1 MSDFKQLL
9 KTILEHQNIQESS
22 MLSSAGDHENKNLS
36 SSDDIKHAMDFAK
49 HKSHD
54 GLNATFYHKGKKL
67 ITYHPHPNGVHHTIY
82 NHTYD
87 GNDLKTQ
94 KYSYGQEHAVE
105 LINDHMADNDGIHN
119 RKYKDLT
126 VKFH

>member
-1 MSDFKQLL
+1 MISN
-9 KTILEHQNIQESS
+9 ILWILQNINHMMVLMQ
-22 MLSSAGDHENKNLS
+22 HFITKV
-36 SSDDIKHAMDFAK
+36 
-49 HKSHD
+49 
-54 GLNATFYHKGKKL
+54 KKL

-94 KYSYGQEHAVE
+94 KYTYGQEHAVE

-119 RKYKDLT
+119 RKYTDLT
-126 VKFH
+126 VKYH